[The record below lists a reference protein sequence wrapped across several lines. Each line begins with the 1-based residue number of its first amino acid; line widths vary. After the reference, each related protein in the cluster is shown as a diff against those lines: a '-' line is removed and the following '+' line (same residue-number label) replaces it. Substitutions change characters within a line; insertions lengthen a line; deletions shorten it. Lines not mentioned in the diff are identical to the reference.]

1 MMIPAHALAGMT
13 CIHLGLLFSRESKHW
28 LWIGIVMA
36 FFSHAIIDTLA
47 IFTYHEGNPSGTMY
61 SQFVFWFW
69 MIGAIAI
76 IFWGLRTDRRYGYG
90 ILAALSFDIW
100 DHWILRTIACAPK
113 GFPDGCM
120 EVYAFE
126 SIHLHHF
133 EWLILDTLFANVER
147 HYGDEAYFLVEILSV
162 SILLGLLW
170 WLRKRAPLPEN

>member
-69 MIGAIAI
+69 MYV
-76 IFWGLRTDRRYGYG
+76 D
-90 ILAALSFDIW
+90 
-100 DHWILRTIACAPK
+100 
-113 GFPDGCM
+113 
-120 EVYAFE
+120 
-126 SIHLHHF
+126 
-133 EWLILDTLFANVER
+133 LFAGNNRTTTRVFRLFHAFVCVCDTSCET
-147 HYGDEAYFLVEILSV
+147 D
-162 SILLGLLW
+162 
-170 WLRKRAPLPEN
+170 KNQP

>member
-1 MMIPAHALAGMT
+1 MMIPAHALAGIA
-13 CIHLGLLFSRESKHW
+13 CIHIGWMISRDNKNW
-28 LWIGIVMA
+28 LVIGVVLA
-36 FFSHAIIDTLA
+36 FLSHAVIDALA
-47 IFTYHEGNPSGTMY
+47 IFTYHDGNPSGTLF

-69 MIGAIAI
+69 LVGGAAVIYWA
-76 IFWGLRTDRRYGYG
+76 LNNDRRYGYG

-133 EWLILDTLFANVER
+133 EWLILDALFANVER